1 MELEPTAF
9 LYSGNQV
16 YIAEMFERYLDD
28 PHSVDQRWQDFF
40 ADMEA
45 EAKDI
50 SADRRGA
57 SWAPS
62 DAGVIGRGDLTTLS
76 EQMTRGHETA
86 QPINLT
92 AQASVQHTSAVK
104 TREATLDSIRALMMI
119 RAYRVRGHLKAKL
132 DPLGLEEPTEHPELD
147 PQTYGFSEKDMDFAQ
162 NHIRILSGLYGVL
175 KPLDLMQAYRLEMG
189 TPLKKGRKKNL
200 YEFWGRRIT
209 DLINADLNENGG
221 DTIINLASKEYFH
234 AVKPALLQGRLINI
248 HFRENRN
255 GQYKVISFTA
265 KKARGRMAN
274 LIVKERVT
282 LAENL
287 KEFVVNDYIYN
298 KQLSTE
304 TDWVYTID

>member
-1 MELEPTAF
+1 MITLLSPAKTLDLDPVETSAHSLPRLLDDTAS
-9 LYSGNQV
+9 LVSVLKKKSARQLKNLMKV
-16 YIAEMFERYLDD
+16 SNNIAELNVERF
-28 PHSVDQRWQDFF
+28 QRF
-40 ADMEA
+40 ATPFTPEN
-45 EAKDI
+45 AKP
-50 SADRRGA
+50 AA
-57 SWAPS
+57 LAFK
-62 DAGVIGRGDLTTLS
+62 GD
-76 EQMTRGHETA
+76 
-86 QPINLT
+86 
-92 AQASVQHTSAVK
+92 V
-104 TREATLDSIRALMMI
+104 
-119 RAYRVRGHLKAKL
+119 Y
-132 DPLGLEEPTEHPELD
+132 LGLEAAT
-147 PQTYGFSEKDMDFAQ
+147 FSEEDMDFAQ

-265 KKARGRMAN
+265 KKARGRMAH

-298 KQLSTE
+298 EQLSTE